1 MYFLF
6 IAILSLFPLSPKAW
20 WVSVLP
26 LVFVLAVSALKEAV
40 EDWGR
45 HRQDQK
51 INSSLVLAW
60 RAGAFV
66 PVEWREVVVGDVLKI
81 VENGAFPA
89 DMALLQSSLAQGV
102 CNIETSNLDG
112 ETNLKLK
119 KARPATYNIECAAD
133 GSDYPAKF
141 ACVTESDPPNEIME
155 SSGWKGNFYG
165 VPGTDLSA
173 VPLSMEQVG

>member
-1 MYFLF
+1 MLSCRAFPPTSPSHTASLFPLSLFSPFFSHTQNLYLQFNKKANLYFLF

-66 PVEWREVVVGDVLKI
+66 PVEWREVIVGDVLKI

-89 DMALLQSSLAQGV
+89 DMALLQARRGCERATKMATKNREHFDHDSLV
-102 CNIETSNLDG
+102 TCT
-112 ETNLKLK
+112 TNLFWVENQ
-119 KARPATYNIECAAD
+119 RY
-133 GSDYPAKF
+133 F
-141 ACVTESDPPNEIME
+141 VR
-155 SSGWKGNFYG
+155 
-165 VPGTDLSA
+165 V
-173 VPLSMEQVG
+173 